1 MEGDAP
7 MTDHQFNRFITALN
21 GIEKQI
27 KELRKEIS
35 ERDARRDARQVP
47 PEVNPWG
54 YTE

>member
-1 MEGDAP
+1 MGEG
-7 MTDHQFNRFITALN
+7 MTDYQFNRFINALK

-27 KELRKEIS
+27 EELRKEIS

-47 PEVNPWG
+47 PADPMG

>member
-1 MEGDAP
+1 MGDG
-7 MTDHQFNRFITALN
+7 MTDLQFNRLIIALN

-35 ERDARRDARQVP
+35 ERDARRDARQAP
-47 PEVNPWG
+47 PADPMG

>member
-1 MEGDAP
+1 MGEG
-7 MTDHQFNRFITALN
+7 MTDYQFNRFITALK

-35 ERDARRDARQVP
+35 ARDARRDARQVP
-47 PEVNPWG
+47 PEDDPLG